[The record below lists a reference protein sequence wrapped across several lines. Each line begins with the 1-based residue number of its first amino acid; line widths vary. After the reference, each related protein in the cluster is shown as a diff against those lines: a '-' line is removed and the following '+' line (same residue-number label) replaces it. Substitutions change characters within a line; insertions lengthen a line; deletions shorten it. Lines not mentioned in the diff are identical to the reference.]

1 MENYDLLTTILRGEW
16 NYDGFVMTDWW
27 AMSNREGYEATKTTH
42 APMVSAGN
50 DVSGMHR
57 LLRYGAGRC
66 ERGTGKRRDTRG
78 DLQRNAMNVLHFILG
93 TPSIL
98 RFLDRISEEEKEA
111 QEQMG
116 DNDFV
121 AADLVTYEAD
131 PATGD
136 VVIDASAWNTKKG
149 NSEVCGVTIL
159 ADKMGTY
166 DIEIEMKS
174 DLEDLA
180 QLPVTVYIDN
190 IVKTMIS
197 IRGTKG
203 EWIKETR
210 DLGFF
215 FGPNHYLKLYFG
227 ANGLELGKIR
237 LKLREGMEVLSKH
250 EE

>member
-1 MENYDLLTTILRGEW
+1 M
-16 NYDGFVMTDWW
+16 
-27 AMSNREGYEATKTTH
+27 
-42 APMVSAGN
+42 
-50 DVSGMHR
+50 
-57 LLRYGAGRC
+57 
-66 ERGTGKRRDTRG
+66 
-78 DLQRNAMNVLHFILG
+78 HFILG